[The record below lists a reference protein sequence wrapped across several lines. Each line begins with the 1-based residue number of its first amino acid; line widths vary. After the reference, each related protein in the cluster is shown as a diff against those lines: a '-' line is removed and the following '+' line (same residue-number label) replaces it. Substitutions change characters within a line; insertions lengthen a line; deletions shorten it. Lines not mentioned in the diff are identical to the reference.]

1 VAHFIRIVDDLHTIC
16 KTGSNESFFSGD
28 NYLQMSD
35 NMAQSVRIWCQK
47 NLGTVRL
54 KSEDATDD
62 EPLELYVIRLGETKG
77 ANDLKSLMTE
87 LGGRFL
93 DIMSKAV
100 RDVDAKNVM
109 TSKANE
115 AFDAVEEAARL
126 RTLLLKVKGRRRSS
140 PASALLLNV

>member
-1 VAHFIRIVDDLHTIC
+1 MAHFIRIVEDLNAIC

-28 NYLQMSD
+28 NYLRMSD
-35 NMAQSVRIWCQK
+35 SMAQSVRIWCQK
-47 NLGTVRL
+47 NLGAEKL

-62 EPLELYVIRLGETKG
+62 EPLELYVIRLGETNG
-77 ANDLKSLMTE
+77 ARDLKNLMTE
-87 LGGRFL
+87 LGVRFL

-100 RDVDAKNVM
+100 RDLDAKNVM

-126 RTLLLKVKGRRRSS
+126 RTLLLKVKGRRRRS